1 VAVSASKTWVA
12 GEVLTASDLNGEFVN
27 ILSGG
32 QLIGF
37 PRTFEADFN
46 GQVLWLD
53 ADKDVSITAD
63 TTNQIDIALAGTD
76 LFYFDG
82 TETTPVNGFGF
93 LASSS
98 GDEPAIVVFGADTH
112 IDFDVQPKGD
122 GNITQ
127 DGTRVL
133 LLGDEETIQTILPN
147 QIFGFG

>member
-1 VAVSASKTWVA
+1 VAIEASKTWIA
-12 GEVLTASDLNGEFVN
+12 GEVLAASDLNAEFVN

-37 PRTFEADFN
+37 PRTFEADFG

-53 ADKDVSITAD
+53 ADKDTSITAD
-63 TTNQIDIALAGTD
+63 TDDQIDIALSGTD

-122 GNITQ
+122 GNLTQ

-133 LLGDEETIQTILPN
+133 LLGEEDSAQFILPN